1 MVWVG
6 RDEDIHSLDQAEV
19 VGDGKR
25 GGNVE
30 VRICGEAAGGGV
42 ADFHTIQSSNVV
54 TMNL

>member
-1 MVWVG
+1 VVWVG